1 MPTTRRGAYTR
12 AGAADADA
20 EIFAAAQALIRSM
33 PVAPTAADVLAP
45 PTIGKGVG
53 WDEMGTLV
61 VPDWVEEAHPS
72 LYALREI
79 EPLPARPWR
88 RTARPTQLPPKGD
101 DWLYW
106 VIMSGRGWGK
116 AVHIDCPLP
125 VYHDSMLPTES
136 RLPMSGWK
144 RMGDIVVGDEVFDEA
159 GHPCKVTG
167 VFDRVPEHAY
177 RVTFSDGTHIDA
189 CDEHQW
195 VTWTHA
201 ERKAYLRSQHE
212 LDTTHFPDEW
222 PAWRAKR
229 LPTRWLPR
237 DAVELALQRVG
248 EGWSIRQAAESVGVA
263 RQALRPHL
271 EAGRFLEPQPQSGP
285 GATGPQVRTTQEIA
299 DTLTVGKRGDTNHC
313 VPTAGPLDLPHRD
326 DFDVDPW
333 VMGYWLGNGA
343 TDAGTLTTNR
353 HDEEAVRAR
362 VGRAG
367 YGSSARYGQDDPDSG
382 ASTFSVHGLVGDLR
396 ASGVLGNKRV
406 PFRYLWGSVEQR
418 EALLRGLM
426 DSDGYCDPDNGQV
439 EFCSVRRNLAD
450 AVVHLARSLG
460 QKPVLAVGRAMLNDI
475 DCGEKYR
482 VTWRPTRNPFSVPRK
497 ADRVRPDGAQSL
509 RNHHRMIVSVE
520 PIEPVPMRCIT
531 VDSPHHMYLA
541 GEAMIPTH
549 NTHVGSNVLAEW
561 ATTTRG
567 DYAMIAP
574 TFGDARKIC
583 TEGPSGLVAALGPQ
597 LHHYNKSDYVLY
609 LTNGSRIVLAS
620 ADAPDRLR
628 GYNLSG
634 AWCDELASFG
644 PEQKELWDKS
654 LIPAL
659 RIGKH
664 PRMIITTTPRRS
676 AIVLRELLARAK
688 NGDPSVHL
696 TTGSTFENRDNLS
709 AAFLHEMELRYK
721 GTTVG
726 RQELAGEMLDEVE
739 GALVTQAII
748 EASRVL
754 DGNLVP
760 TLRRVVVGVD
770 PCVTAGESS
779 DACGIVVAG
788 LGSIPMRGW
797 TGTKSDVEGAHLYY
811 FQDATMRGTPRRWA
825 RRALEVADEWAADAI
840 VIETNQGG
848 DLCTTMLRMVA
859 TEIEARTP
867 RIKKVH
873 ASVGKRT
880 RAEPVAGMFE
890 QYRAHM
896 VGGIPGVEDGFTSWV
911 PGDDT
916 SPNELDAA
924 VWAAVG
930 LLPQLA
936 MKGPAPVKLIA

>member
-12 AGAADADA
+12 AGAANADA
-20 EIFAAAQALIRSM
+20 EIFAAAQALIRSI
-33 PVAPTAADVLAP
+33 PVAPTSADMLAS

-79 EPLPARPWR
+79 EPLPPRPWR

-116 AVHIDCPLP
+116 ALALSTPLP
-125 VYHDSMLPTES
+125 SMYTDPMLPHAT
-136 RLPMSGWK
+136 RVGW
-144 RMGDIVVGDEVFDEA
+144 RSLGDIVAGDTVFDES
-159 GHPCKVTG
+159 GRPCKVTAT
-167 VFDRVPEHAY
+167 FDRTPQRAY

-212 LDTTHFPDEW
+212 PDVTRFPAEW
-222 PAWRAKR
+222 PSWRAKR
-229 LPTRWLPR
+229 LPSRQLLR
-237 DAVELALQRVG
+237 DDVELVLAKIRD
-248 EGWSIRQAAESVGVA
+248 GWSIRRAAAHVGIS
-263 RQALRPHL
+263 RQILRSHI
-271 EAGRFLEPQPQSGP
+271 EAGHYVAPQPKSGP
-285 GATGPQVRTTQEIA
+285 SATGPRVRTTQEIA
-299 DTLTVGKRGDTNHC
+299 DTLTHGGRGDTNHAI
-313 VPTAGPLDLPHRD
+313 PTCGPVELPDADLPI
-326 DFDVDPW
+326 DPW
-333 VMGYWLGNGA
+333 LLGYWLGNGSA
-343 TDAGTLTTNR
+343 IAAQVSSDIRDAKDVER
-353 HDEEAVRAR
+353 KIRS
-362 VGRAG
+362 AG
-367 YGSSARYGQDDPDSG
+367 YVPTVRLIREHGTASFGIPGGLRRSLINARLMADKHVPDD
-382 ASTFSVHGLVGDLR
+382 
-396 ASGVLGNKRV
+396 
-406 PFRYLWGSVEQR
+406 YLWASIEQR
-418 EALLRGLM
+418 EAMLRGFM
-426 DSDGYCDPDNGQV
+426 DSDGYCDPDSGQV

-450 AVVHLARSLG
+450 AVVQLARSLG
-460 QKPVLAVGRAMLNDI
+460 QKPILGVGRAMLNGVDH
-475 DCGEKYR
+475 GEKYR

-497 ADRVRPDGAQSL
+497 ADRVRPEGAQSL

-520 PIEPVPMRCIT
+520 PIEPVPMRCLT

-696 TTGSTFENRDNLS
+696 TTGSTFENRANLS
-709 AAFLHEMELRYK
+709 AAFLQEMELRYK

-739 GALVTQAII
+739 GALVTQATI
-748 EASRVL
+748 EATRVL

-788 LGSIPMRGW
+788 LGAIPMRGW
-797 TGTKSDVEGAHLYY
+797 TGTKSEVEGPHLYY

-825 RRALEVADEWAADAI
+825 RRALEVADEWAADSI

-859 TEIEARTP
+859 TELEARTP

-936 MKGPAPVKLIA
+936 MKGPAPVRLIA

>member
-116 AVHIDCPLP
+116 
-125 VYHDSMLPTES
+125 
-136 RLPMSGWK
+136 
-144 RMGDIVVGDEVFDEA
+144 
-159 GHPCKVTG
+159 
-167 VFDRVPEHAY
+167 
-177 RVTFSDGTHIDA
+177 
-189 CDEHQW
+189 
-195 VTWTHA
+195 
-201 ERKAYLRSQHE
+201 
-212 LDTTHFPDEW
+212 
-222 PAWRAKR
+222 
-229 LPTRWLPR
+229 
-237 DAVELALQRVG
+237 
-248 EGWSIRQAAESVGVA
+248 
-263 RQALRPHL
+263 
-271 EAGRFLEPQPQSGP
+271 
-285 GATGPQVRTTQEIA
+285 
-299 DTLTVGKRGDTNHC
+299 
-313 VPTAGPLDLPHRD
+313 
-326 DFDVDPW
+326 
-333 VMGYWLGNGA
+333 
-343 TDAGTLTTNR
+343 
-353 HDEEAVRAR
+353 
-362 VGRAG
+362 
-367 YGSSARYGQDDPDSG
+367 
-382 ASTFSVHGLVGDLR
+382 
-396 ASGVLGNKRV
+396 
-406 PFRYLWGSVEQR
+406 
-418 EALLRGLM
+418 
-426 DSDGYCDPDNGQV
+426 
-439 EFCSVRRNLAD
+439 
-450 AVVHLARSLG
+450 
-460 QKPVLAVGRAMLNDI
+460 
-475 DCGEKYR
+475 
-482 VTWRPTRNPFSVPRK
+482 
-497 ADRVRPDGAQSL
+497 
-509 RNHHRMIVSVE
+509 
-520 PIEPVPMRCIT
+520 
-531 VDSPHHMYLA
+531 
-541 GEAMIPTH
+541 
-549 NTHVGSNVLAEW
+549 THVGSNVLAEW

-739 GALVTQAII
+739 GALVTQAVI

-760 TLRRVVVGVD
+760 MLRRVVVGVD

-788 LGSIPMRGW
+788 LGSVPMRGW
-797 TGTKSDVEGAHLYY
+797 TGTRSEVEGAHLYY

-825 RRALEVADEWAADAI
+825 RRALEVADEWAADSI